1 MFKNK
6 DSVGGTL
13 LVIILLSLAC
23 SIIVA
28 GSAVLLK
35 PTQIEQKELDKQK
48 NILSVAGLLQP
59 TTKNSEIKTIYA
71 NNIEARLVDLNTGIL
86 LLHNRVLMRQKQ

>member
-35 PTQIEQKELDKQK
+35 PTQIEQKNWISRK
-48 NILSVAGLLQP
+48 IF
-59 TTKNSEIKTIYA
+59 
-71 NNIEARLVDLNTGIL
+71 
-86 LLHNRVLMRQKQ
+86 

>member
-28 GSAVLLK
+28 GSAVLLENQHK
-35 PTQIEQKELDKQK
+35 SNKK
-48 NILSVAGLLQP
+48 NWISR
-59 TTKNSEIKTIYA
+59 KIF
-71 NNIEARLVDLNTGIL
+71 
-86 LLHNRVLMRQKQ
+86 